1 MFGCCCCCCCEST
14 HAKDHRTT
22 PVIRGNFTERLFS
35 EAGNVAPRV
44 YRSWCCAKNRG
55 SRRKGNFYAN
65 DSQHEIVR
73 YNYLLILG
81 IA

>member
-1 MFGCCCCCCCEST
+1 MFGCCCEST
-14 HAKDHRTT
+14 HAKDHRTTT

-44 YRSWCCAKNRG
+44 YRSWCCAKNP
-55 SRRKGNFYAN
+55 KGAEER
-65 DSQHEIVR
+65 EIFTR
-73 YNYLLILG
+73 MIHSTKSSDTIMYLLILG